1 MLLPGLQPGSLGF
14 AKAQT
19 LLVLVFLRKRA
30 GDYLPELLRGTSG
43 CRKRVCIDRSDTSRR
58 AQGNIAQIASGR

>member
-1 MLLPGLQPGSLGF
+1 MLLPGPAARQFGL

-43 CRKRVCIDRSDTSRR
+43 AESAFVSTEVTPVEGRR
-58 AQGNIAQIASGR
+58 ATLPDRER